1 MNDNDITYLTDVVL
15 ITCIV
20 AHGRGD
26 AAIRVARETGVG
38 GAIVYHA
45 RGSGVRERLGLLGIA
60 VEAEKEVV
68 TMLAAADQRDLVMHN
83 LYTQLGLDRPG
94 AGVIYA
100 IPLDKMATYIP
111 AELRQRLQPDMPQ

>member
-1 MNDNDITYLTDVVL
+1 MSDNNITFLTDVVM
-15 ITCIV
+15 ITCVV

-26 AAIRVARETGVG
+26 EAIKVAREAGVS

-60 VEAEKEVV
+60 VEAEKDVV
-68 TMLAAADQRDLVMHN
+68 TMLAATDHRDLVMHN
-83 LYTQLGLDRPG
+83 LYTQLQLDRPG

-100 IPLDKMATYIP
+100 IPMDKVATYIP
-111 AELRQRLQPDMPQ
+111 VEMRQRLQQEARM

>member
-1 MNDNDITYLTDVVL
+1 MSNGITYLTDALL

-20 AHGRGD
+20 ANGRGD
-26 AAIRVARETGVG
+26 EVIRIARDTGIG

-45 RGSGVRERLGLLGIA
+45 RGTGVRERLGLLGIA

-68 TMLAAADQRDLVMHN
+68 TMIAAVEQRDLVMHN

-100 IPLDKMATYIP
+100 LPLDRLATYLP
-111 AELRQRLQPDMPQ
+111 ESVRQRLQQDTSA

>member
-1 MNDNDITYLTDVVL
+1 MSDNSITYLTDVVL

-20 AHGRGD
+20 AHGHGD
-26 AAIRVARETGVG
+26 EAIKVARDAGVV

-60 VEAEKEVV
+60 VEAEKDVV
-68 TMLAAADQRDLVMHN
+68 TMLAATDQRDLIMHN

-94 AGVIYA
+94 AGVVYA
-100 IPLDKMATYIP
+100 MPLDKMATYVP
-111 AELRQRLQPDMPQ
+111 ADLRQRLHPEAPL

>member
-1 MNDNDITYLTDVVL
+1 MSDNSISYLTDVVL

-26 AAIRVARETGVG
+26 EVIKVAREAGVA

-45 RGSGVRERLGLLGIA
+45 RGNGVRERLGLLGIA
-60 VEAEKEVV
+60 VEAERDVV
-68 TMLAAADQRDLVMHN
+68 TMLAATDHRDLVMHN
-83 LYTQLGLDRPG
+83 LYAILGLDKPG

-100 IPLDKMATYIP
+100 MPLDKVATYIP
-111 AELRQRLQPDMPQ
+111 ADVRQQLEPETRK

>member
-1 MNDNDITYLTDVVL
+1 MSTGITYLTDVVL

-26 AAIRVARETGVG
+26 EAIRIARDIGVA

-45 RGSGVRERLGLLGIA
+45 RGTGVRERLGLLGIA

-68 TMLAAADQRDLVMHN
+68 TLMAPAEHRDLVMHA
-83 LYTQLGLDRPG
+83 LYTHLDLDRPG

-100 IPLDKMATYIP
+100 IALDRMATYIP
-111 AELRQRLQPDMPQ
+111 EALRQRLPDGAPA

>member
-1 MNDNDITYLTDVVL
+1 MTDNSDMTFFTDVIL

-26 AAIRVARETGVG
+26 EVIRVARDAGIG

-45 RGSGVRERLGLLGIA
+45 RGTGVRERLGLLGIA
-60 VEAEKEVV
+60 VDAEKDVV
-68 TMLAAADQRDLVMHN
+68 TMVAATEQRDHVMHT

-94 AGVIYA
+94 GGVIFA
-100 IPLDKMATYIP
+100 MPLDKMATYIP
-111 AELRQRLQPDMPQ
+111 EDVRERLR

>member
-1 MNDNDITYLTDVVL
+1 MNTSGITYFTDVVL

-26 AAIRVARETGVG
+26 EAIKVARDLGVS
-38 GAIVYHA
+38 GAIVFHA
-45 RGSGVRERLGLLGIA
+45 RGTGLRERLGLLGIA

-68 TMLAAADQRDLVMHN
+68 TMIAAAEQRDLVMHN
-83 LYTQLGLDRPG
+83 LYTQLSLDRPG

-100 IPLDKMATYIP
+100 LPLDKMATYVP
-111 AELRQRLQPDMPQ
+111 EAVRERLQQDMLT